1 MAANQTNREI
11 ISSSFHLPST
21 EQRTMVEIEI
31 LKHKIK
37 TLKNRKKSDEAT
49 KRLNP
54 QGIESR
60 VVNCLKNWIATADA
74 SDLQGEKGC
83 DITEMPQT
91 QITH

>member
-1 MAANQTNREI
+1 MAANQTNRET

-21 EQRTMVEIEI
+21 EQQTMMEIEI

-37 TLKNRKKSDEAT
+37 TLKK
-49 KRLNP
+49 
-54 QGIESR
+54 IERNQMRQQKGS
-60 VVNCLKNWIATADA
+60 KNWIKTEDA

-83 DITEMPQT
+83 DITKMPQM